1 MKVPFNGFSVRLREI
16 RLIRVQI
23 AESHREPGE
32 SSIFSRYNLSM
43 PELAVLESVDYLVI
57 GHVTEDVTSGGP
69 RLGGTAAFSALTAR
83 ALGLRV
89 GIVTSASRKTSL
101 SALAGITVVSTPSEH
116 TTTFE
121 NIYIG
126 GERKQTLQ
134 HQAAM
139 IPFENVPEV
148 WRKAPIIHLGPVA
161 QELPNELP
169 GQFSPSLLGITP
181 QGWMRT
187 WNGNGHVSPCK
198 WESAENFLPRAGAA
212 VISREDVGGDE
223 DLIEAMAHQ
232 TRVLAVTDGD
242 AGSVLFWNGDRRR
255 FRAPQLPEL
264 DATGAGDI
272 FAAAFFIRLFTTRDP
287 WEAARFATQ
296 LAARSVAR
304 VGLGGIPTQK
314 EIEECLMEVF

>member
-1 MKVPFNGFSVRLREI
+1 
-16 RLIRVQI
+16 
-23 AESHREPGE
+23 
-32 SSIFSRYNLSM
+32 M
-43 PELAVLESVDYLVI
+43 PELAVFEAVDYLVI
-57 GHVTEDVTSGGP
+57 GHITDDMTAGGP
-69 RLGGTAAFSALTAR
+69 RLGGTATFSALTAR

-89 GIVTSASRKTSL
+89 GIVTAANEKTSL
-101 SALAGITVVSTPSEH
+101 DALDGITVVSIPSEH

-139 IPFENVPEV
+139 LSFENVPDA
-148 WRKAPIIHLGPVA
+148 WRTASIIHLGPVA
-161 QELPNELP
+161 QELPGELP
-169 GQFSPSLLGITP
+169 GRFSPSLLGITP

-187 WNGNGHVSPCK
+187 WNGDGHVSPCK
-198 WESAENFLPRAGAA
+198 WESADVFLPRAGAV
-212 VISREDVGGDE
+212 VISREDAGGDE
-223 DLIEAMAHQ
+223 ELIEAMAHQ
-232 TRVLAVTDGD
+232 TRVLAVTDGE
-242 AGSVLFWNGDRRR
+242 AGSVLLWNGDRRR

-304 VGLGGIPTQK
+304 AGLDGIPTQK